1 MRKIKTFIF
10 KYILELLNKSLKDR
24 SCKFIKLN
32 TYLNETIKKDFDEGL
47 LNRTIY
53 DIYKNPDKSRKTDF
67 INKKLIDK
75 IYKENKE
82 KEAIKILEMK
92 YIDILNII
100 RYKDLENFLNQIK
113 KKEIKNGNK
122 NIYEYINS
130 VKNLLFGY
138 EKWFNEKIGR
148 SFKKKIN

>member
-1 MRKIKTFIF
+1 
-10 KYILELLNKSLKDR
+10 
-24 SCKFIKLN
+24 
-32 TYLNETIKKDFDEGL
+32 
-47 LNRTIY
+47 
-53 DIYKNPDKSRKTDF
+53 
-67 INKKLIDK
+67 
-75 IYKENKE
+75 
-82 KEAIKILEMK
+82 MK

-122 NIYEYINS
+122 NIDEYINS

-148 SFKKKIN
+148 SFKKKNKLG

>member
-82 KEAIKILEMK
+82 KETIKILEMK

-122 NIYEYINS
+122 NIDEYINS
-130 VKNLLFGY
+130 VKNLLFYY

-148 SFKKKIN
+148 NLKIKK